1 MNSEIVDKDV
11 LCQERLRNL
20 IKIQQE
26 WSEQTFGP
34 ASERGPVGPLNHLA
48 KEALEAAA
56 EYGIGTQEDG
66 LVEMADC
73 LIILLD
79 ATWRAGV
86 EFHDLVTMATIK
98 MGENKT
104 RRWNKTS
111 GDEPVEHVRD

>member
-1 MNSEIVDKDV
+1 MNAEIVDKDAW
-11 LCQERLRNL
+11 CQERLRNL

-34 ASERGPVGPLNHLA
+34 ASERGPVGPLKHLA
-48 KEALEAAA
+48 KEAGEAAD
-56 EYGIGTQEDG
+56 EYTKGNREDG
-66 LVEMADC
+66 FVEMADC

-79 ATWRAGV
+79 AAWRAGL

-98 MGENKT
+98 MGENKS
-104 RRWNKTS
+104 RQWNKTS